1 MLREN
6 LRSLLTTRG
15 HEFIEH
21 HGVFNVLVQPP
32 WSPRGG
38 ARLPPPST
46 AATERNRVNLV
57 SSSSAAVMRACQP
70 HHQRHA
76 GSFSALVGGGGGGG
90 SNGDGGG
97 WSGSSDPLPRDMAKA
112 QRHRQQRRQ
121 QRRRQQQLG
130 GKDGEQSG
138 SYAEAAGGAVG
149 LAALEAE
156 LEAERAFEEALEASA
171 REEEARQQQE
181 HLLEQQEQQEEEALI
196 IGLERLSLLEA
207 ESEEQARA
215 AAEVVATAEAAAAA
229 ADLPPAPNDLRR
241 ELSNEGR
248 ALLIRAVSG
257 DSALSNGWIPAPAN
271 KNARNRHRP
280 PIPSLIDLLD
290 QQLVEMGFT
299 DSEQNRR
306 CLQAHVGRSSDPL
319 AAALEDL
326 TRFQGF
332 TQLGRTRSK

>member
-21 HGVFNVLVQPP
+21 HGVFNVLVQPS
-32 WSPRGG
+32 WSRG
-38 ARLPPPST
+38 ARSPPPGT

-76 GSFSALVGGGGGGG
+76 GSFSSLVGGGGGSGL
-90 SNGDGGG
+90 NGDGGG
-97 WSGSSDPLPRDMAKA
+97 WGGSSDPLPRDVAKA
-112 QRHRQQRRQ
+112 QRHRQQ
-121 QRRRQQQLG
+121 RRQQQLG

-138 SYAEAAGGAVG
+138 SYAEAAGGVG
-149 LAALEAE
+149 LVALEAE

-181 HLLEQQEQQEEEALI
+181 HLLEQQEQQEEEAL
-196 IGLERLSLLEA
+196 LLSLLEA

-215 AAEVVATAEAAAAA
+215 AAEVVATAEAAAVA
-229 ADLPPAPNDLRR
+229 ADLPPAPSDLRR

-257 DSALSNGWIPAPAN
+257 DSALSDGWIPAPAN

-280 PIPSLIDLLD
+280 PTPSLIDLLD

-299 DSEQNRR
+299 DSEQNHR